1 MNGYYTGPAV
11 NPNTITGYS
20 NLILMDTSIFDCL
33 FMRKIILSLSLF
45 FFLLNAGAQDS
56 TLRGWHLKD
65 KTADG
70 YYGISL
76 EQAYQFLSANHLKS
90 TTVIVA
96 VLDNG
101 IDTMHED
108 LKPVL
113 WTNNKEIAGNNK
125 DDDNNGFVDD
135 IHGWNFL
142 GNANGNN
149 LTEASSEWI
158 RVYWRYKDKYEG
170 KKINA
175 DSLLPE
181 QRYEYALWQKARG
194 GVVNQGL
201 SEEQLNNY
209 RKFLQNVSFCDSVL
223 KPHFTGQEYT
233 LTDLTSYKPANE
245 QEKQIKSYLTE
256 VFKQAPS
263 PSINNTLLLEEI
275 KNLVTSEERK
285 SSADKI
291 APEAYHLNVT
301 GDDEK
306 NLVTKPYGNKD
317 IQAAKPDH
325 GTHVSGIIGAV
336 RHNGIG
342 MDGVADNVKIMMVRT
357 VPEGDEYDK
366 DIAMG
371 IRYAVDNGAKI
382 ISMSFGK
389 SLSPDKKFIDE
400 AVRYAASKDVLL
412 VQGAGNS
419 KRNIDAFDNFPNPRY
434 LYGDS
439 TASNWITV
447 GACDAKGMAADFSN
461 FGVKAV
467 DVFAPG
473 VAIYSTIPG
482 NKYVSWDGT
491 SMATPVVS
499 GLAALL
505 RSYFPHLSA
514 QQVKTIIE
522 QTVVAPAEKT
532 TQPGAAIKVQM
543 NALCKSGG
551 IVNAFNAVKLAI
563 GYK

>member
-1 MNGYYTGPAV
+1 MK
-11 NPNTITGYS
+11 
-20 NLILMDTSIFDCL
+20 
-33 FMRKIILSLSLF
+33 KIIISLSLF
-45 FFLLNAGAQDS
+45 FFLLDAGAQDS
-56 TLRGWHLKD
+56 LLRGWHLKD

-76 EQAYQFLSANHLKS
+76 EQAYRFLAAKNLKS
-90 TTVIVA
+90 TPVIVA
-96 VLDNG
+96 VLDSG
-101 IDTMHED
+101 IDTTHED

-113 WTNNKEIAGNNK
+113 WTNSKEIPGNNK
-125 DDDNNGFVDD
+125 DDDNNGFTDD
-135 IHGWNFL
+135 VHGWNFL
-142 GNANGNN
+142 GNADGRNV
-149 LTEASSEWI
+149 TEASSEWI
-158 RVYWRYKDKYEG
+158 RVFWRYKDKYEG
-170 KKINA
+170 KKINT

-181 QRYEYALWQKARG
+181 TRIEYALWQKARG

-209 RKFLQNVSFCDSVL
+209 RKFLQNVRFCDSIM
-223 KPHFTGQEYT
+223 KPRFTGGEYT
-233 LTDLTSYKPANE
+233 ITDLTVYKPVNE
-245 QEKQIKSYLTE
+245 LEKQIKPYLTE

-263 PSINNTLLLEEI
+263 PSTNNTLLLEQI
-275 KNLVTSEERK
+275 QTLVTSEERR
-285 SSADKI
+285 SVADKI
-291 APEAYHLNVT
+291 APEDYHINIA

-306 NLVTKPYGNKD
+306 NFSTPHYGNKD

-336 RHNGIG
+336 RNNGIG
-342 MDGVADNVKIMMVRT
+342 MDGIADNVKIMMVRT

-434 LYGDS
+434 LLGDS
-439 TASNWITV
+439 IASNWITV

-505 RSYFPHLSA
+505 RSYFPNLSA
-514 QQVKTIIE
+514 QQVKKIIE
-522 QTVVAPAEKT
+522 QTVVMPAEKT
-532 TQPGAAIKVQM
+532 TKPGSADKVQM

-551 IVNAFNAVKLAI
+551 IINAFNAVKLAF